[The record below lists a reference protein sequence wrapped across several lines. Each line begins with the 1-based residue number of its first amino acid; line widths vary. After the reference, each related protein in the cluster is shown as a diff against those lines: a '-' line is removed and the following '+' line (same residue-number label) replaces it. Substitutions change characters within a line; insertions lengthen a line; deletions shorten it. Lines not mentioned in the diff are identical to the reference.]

1 MKSSSSRRS
10 IMCLFVFRH
19 SPLKMNFLPLPF
31 GRRKILANILL
42 YAVYCRF
49 LSVSHSKDQ
58 FLWEKAPGAIIRT
71 RTPISRIWLLS
82 PDIFC
87 NPKSKVCQI
96 KVRAV
101 RFWLALN
108 FHENTGGKPL
118 KIYYGKL
125 EEHACVW
132 GTQHLLYFAA
142 KKKEKSGKAIRT
154 SRSLNSRGLLQHPPP
169 KKNLQASGKREDGE
183 KVNGSNFFIVPRH
196 DTGNLLVP
204 KRVKGFTW
212 EEKRS

>member
-1 MKSSSSRRS
+1 M
-10 IMCLFVFRH
+10 FVCF
-19 SPLKMNFLPLPF
+19 SPFSLENELSTSTFWQTEDSGKNTRP
-31 GRRKILANILL
+31 
-42 YAVYCRF
+42 VYCRF

-82 PDIFC
+82 PRYFSQSEI
-87 NPKSKVCQI
+87 KSLPNQSAC
-96 KVRAV
+96 RAL
-101 RFWLALN
+101 LAGSELSRKY
-108 FHENTGGKPL
+108 GGKPL

-125 EEHACVW
+125 EERACVW

-142 KKKEKSGKAIRT
+142 KKEKSGKAIRT

-196 DTGNLLVP
+196 DTGTLLFP
-204 KRVKGFTW
+204 KRVKVFTW
-212 EEKRS
+212 EEKRC